1 MGVVGAVKLVETS
14 VIEAAAR
21 GEPGGGGGTGVAVC
35 AAAAG
40 RMSVVL
46 LLDAEDAPLPVNP
59 PRPPRFPLPP
69 S

>member
-1 MGVVGAVKLVETS
+1 VGVVKLIEVS

-21 GEPGGGGGTGVAVC
+21 RGEAGGGGGTSVSVC
-35 AAAAG
+35 AAAVG

-46 LLDAEDAPLPVNP
+46 LLDAEDAPLTFNP
-59 PRPPRFPLPP
+59 PRPPRFPLTP